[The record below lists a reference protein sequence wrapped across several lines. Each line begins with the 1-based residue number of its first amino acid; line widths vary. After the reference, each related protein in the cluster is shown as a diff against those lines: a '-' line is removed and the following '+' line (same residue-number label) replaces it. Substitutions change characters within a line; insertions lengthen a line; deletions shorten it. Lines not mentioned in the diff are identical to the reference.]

1 MDVDEYMEL
10 DQYHEEKCAR
20 FELLNAQ
27 MLEALEACAAYWHYK
42 RSPGI
47 PEHSELVSLSAEQAQ
62 KLIRAAIAA
71 AKGEV

>member
-1 MDVDEYMEL
+1 MPNPCPYCNQTEWFAEEL
-10 DQYHEEKCAR
+10 ER
-20 FELLNAQ
+20 INAQ

-71 AKGEV
+71 AKGGK